1 VIKLKKESQLYRGT
15 MKVEGYLLCT
25 FSLIFDGKITAII
38 TENIANIYIKQNSSI
53 NLEKI
58 TNLI

>member
-1 VIKLKKESQLYRGT
+1 